1 MNLRPGDSLIS
12 VVLAQEPDDI
22 VVVTR
27 NGMSIRF
34 PSTGI
39 RPRQRAAGGMKGIQ
53 LAGRDRVAAMDVV
66 PEDSEETR
74 LLIATNKGFG
84 KLSLLRHYRQ
94 QKRGG
99 KGLITLKLTTK
110 NGRVAAAQVVGGE
123 SNVYLVT
130 EQAKVINIPLDEIRQ
145 VGRNTQGVTL
155 AKMDSGDSVSAIRAV
170 GERREPAAIVDRPV
184 DEFSNGSNNGTVT
197 ADEDEAPF
205 AESDDP
211 DEPTTAEPVTEDTED
226 EQGEDRADS

>member
-1 MNLRPGDSLIS
+1 
-12 VVLAQEPDDI
+12 
-22 VVVTR
+22 
-27 NGMSIRF
+27 MSIRF

-39 RPRQRAAGGMKGIQ
+39 RPRQRAAGGMKGIT
-53 LAGRDRVAAMDVV
+53 LAPRDRIAAMDVV

-99 KGLITLKLTTK
+99 KGLITLKLTSK

-170 GERREPAAIVDRPV
+170 GERREPAAKLDKPV
-184 DEFSNGSNNGTVT
+184 NEFGNGSSNGALSEVSG
-197 ADEDEAPF
+197 DEDEAPF
-205 AESDDP
+205 AGSDNP
-211 DEPTTAEPVTEDTED
+211 DEPTTDEPVTDETE
-226 EQGEDRADS
+226 EEHGEDRADS